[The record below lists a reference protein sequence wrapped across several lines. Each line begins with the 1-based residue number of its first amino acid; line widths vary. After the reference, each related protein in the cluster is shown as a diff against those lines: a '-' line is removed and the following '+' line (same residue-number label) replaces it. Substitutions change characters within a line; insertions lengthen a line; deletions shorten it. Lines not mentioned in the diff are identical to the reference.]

1 MMRLNVC
8 LTGCLTGILCGGSLF
23 AATPHADLISTM
35 PVIFE
40 PADSSPAPG
49 RYIAK
54 GLGYHIE
61 IGPRNNTLTW
71 SDSGSKISVRTKFL
85 RTRRDAHLQPLDQLP
100 SHTNYFLGR
109 SPGRWRTNV
118 PNFAQVRVAGLYAG
132 IDLVYH
138 GARGTLEY
146 DFVLHPG
153 ADPQTIEFE
162 VGGAETVRIDP
173 SGDLVLH
180 AFGDQVRWNAP
191 QLYQDRDGTRLR
203 VNGGFEVSGRRV
215 RFRVGEYDRSRP
227 LVIDPALS
235 YSSYLGGSANEV
247 ARKIATDSQGNV
259 YLSGSTTS
267 TNFAL
272 PGAFQTTLGGPAD
285 AFVAK
290 FSSAG
295 KLVYLTY
302 LGGAQFEV
310 GTSLAVDNAG
320 NVYVTGMTNSSDFP
334 VTSGAYQV
342 SYRGGGG
349 NACERAG
356 DAFVTKLN
364 PSGSGLVYS
373 TYVGGSRDDFGS
385 AIAIDASGNA
395 YITGYTL
402 SLNFPATQGAFQ
414 TSFQGS
420 GGQLS
425 KPICNG
431 VNQAVPQPWF
441 VTGDAFVT
449 KLNSSGSQLI
459 FSTYLG
465 GALDDFALAI
475 ALDSSDNVY
484 VGGFTLS
491 QNFPVTSGALDNS
504 FGGSEIQNEFFTS
517 GDGFVSKLNSAGS
530 SLIYS
535 TYLGGSGDDAVTAV
549 AVAAD
554 QTAWVTGF
562 TSSLNFPI
570 VEPAVQR
577 TYGGYYTL
585 PFLVEDLV
593 GDGFASHVNQ
603 TGTALLYST
612 YLGGGQNDMGTSIAV
627 DSAGLVY
634 IVGFSDSANFP
645 VTADAIQ
652 RAFAGD
658 GGQAPYFQ
666 YGDGFVTVIDPVASR
681 LIFSSYFGGSEDDQF
696 WGLAL
701 DGAGGLWATGN
712 TLSTNFPV
720 TPNAWQPTFGGY
732 VPTYLPKGD
741 SLLVHFTNLAA
752 SGPALAALQ
761 NSASSA
767 GGSVSPG
774 MIFTLYGSGIGPAVL
789 VGASLDANGKLATA
803 QSGVTITF
811 DGVAA
816 PIVYVSATQVAGVV
830 PYELAGNS
838 STQVVVHY
846 NGQDSAPLTVTVAS
860 AVPGLFSAN
869 FSGSGPAVAFNQD
882 TSLNS
887 SANPAAKGSIVVLF
901 GTGEG
906 QTRPPGVDG
915 EIASQGLL
923 PKPQAT
929 CTATVGG
936 LPATIL
942 YCGAVP
948 FVVEGEFQLNLQ
960 LSPDTPG
967 GSQPVVVTIGSAQ
980 SQPNLTVFVQ

>member
-1 MMRLNVC
+1 MRLNVC
-8 LTGCLTGILCGGSLF
+8 LTGCLTGILCGGFLF
-23 AATPHADLISTM
+23 AATPHADLIATM
-35 PVIFE
+35 PLIFE
-40 PADSSPAPG
+40 PADSSLVPG

-54 GLGYHIE
+54 GLGYHIDV
-61 IGPRNNTLTW
+61 GARNNTLTW

-118 PNFAQVRVAGLYAG
+118 PNFAQVRVDSLYTG

-180 AFGDQVRWNAP
+180 AFGDLVRWNAP
-191 QLYQDRDGTRLR
+191 QLYQDADGTRLR
-203 VNGGFEVSGRRV
+203 VKGGFELNGRRV

-235 YSSYLGGSANEV
+235 YSSYVGGTGNEL
-247 ARKIATDSQGNV
+247 ARGIAVDAQGNV
-259 YLSGSTTS
+259 YLGGSTNS
-267 TNFAL
+267 TNL
-272 PGAFQTTLGGPAD
+272 PVLGAFQSTFKGQAD

-290 FSSAG
+290 FSSSG
-295 KLVYLTY
+295 DLIYMTY
-302 LGGAQFEV
+302 LGGSRQDI
-310 GTSLAVDNAG
+310 GNSLAVDAGGNA
-320 NVYVTGMTNSSDFP
+320 YITGMTNSSDFP
-334 VTSGAYQV
+334 VTSGAYQM
-342 SYRGGGG
+342 SYHGAGG
-349 NACERAG
+349 NACEQAG
-356 DAFVTKLN
+356 DAFVIKLN

-385 AIAIDASGNA
+385 AVAVDAAGNA

-420 GGQLS
+420 GGQLN
-425 KPICNG
+425 KPVCNG

-449 KLNSSGSQLI
+449 KLNPTGSQLI

-465 GALDDFALAI
+465 GALDDFGLAI

-504 FGGSEIQNEFFTS
+504 FGGNEIQNEFFTS

-535 TYLGGSGDDAVTAV
+535 TYLGGSGDDAVTAI

-593 GDGFASHVNQ
+593 GDAFASHVNQ

-612 YLGGGQNDMGTSIAV
+612 YLGGGENDLGTSIAV
-627 DSAGLVY
+627 DSTGLVY
-634 IVGFSDSANFP
+634 VAGFTDSSNFP
-645 VTADAIQ
+645 FTANATQ
-652 RAFAGD
+652 KTWGGD
-658 GGQAPYFQ
+658 GGQGPYFQ
-666 YGDGFVTVIDPVASR
+666 YGDGFVAVIDPLASK
-681 LIFSSYFGGSEDDQF
+681 LVFSTFVGGSEDDQL

-701 DGAGGLWATGN
+701 DGAGGLWATGS
-712 TLSTNFPV
+712 TLSTDLPV
-720 TPNAWQPTFGGY
+720 TSNASQKTFAGFMPTQH
-732 VPTYLPKGD
+732 LKGD

-752 SGPALAALQ
+752 SAPVVAALQ

-774 MIFTLYGSGIGPAVL
+774 MVFTLYGSGIGPAVL
-789 VGASLDANGKLATA
+789 VGASLDANGKLATV

-816 PIVYVSATQVAGVV
+816 PIVYVSATQVAGVA
-830 PYELAGNS
+830 PYEIAGNS
-838 STQVVVHY
+838 ATQVVVHY
-846 NGQDSAPLTVTVAS
+846 NGQDSAPLTVSVAS

-906 QTRPPGVDG
+906 QTKPPGVDG